1 MESEDT
7 SIVDIDYH
15 RIIAKDKKGTTNI
28 KYNIRS
34 AESGN
39 VIYSGSIPSTVY
51 SISIDEENYYGI
63 YLLPGESRQVTAN
76 IEGYNG
82 PVSYQW
88 TSAECKIDNQLEK
101 LVKSQLHQ
109 KKEIQRL
116 LFRHLLVME
125 SGLA

>member
-88 TSAECKIDNQLEK
+88 TSAECKIDNQLGK

>member
-76 IEGYNG
+76 IEVIMDQFYISG
-82 PVSYQW
+82 
-88 TSAECKIDNQLEK
+88 
-101 LVKSQLHQ
+101 HQ
-109 KKEIQRL
+109 QNVRL
-116 LFRHLLVME
+116 TI
-125 SGLA
+125 S